1 MMSCIISLC
10 DHFVVLC
17 ADEPTSGLD
26 SFTAITVVEALHR
39 LTRGAHHTTV
49 ISSIHQPRADVFHLF
64 DGVLLLSK
72 GGHAVYCGTTKAMV
86 KYFKQLGYD
95 CPRNSNPA
103 DYFVDLSAV
112 DSRSAKDLEE
122 SQARVDKLVA
132 AFGESQMR
140 MCLSYCT
147 HVSEEGPPSPVP
159 TSAERNS
166 TKRLS
171 QVAQPEEF
179 QFRPSWYAQ
188 VHYLVGRFFKN
199 NFRDFSSA
207 IGGLVQAIVLGLIVM
222 VIFWQL
228 SDSLADIETRNGLLY
243 IVCSMEYYILMIIL
257 VERYCVEL
265 KVFDRELQDELYEP
279 SAYITAHILSSAPL
293 LIIQPILYGLPIYFG
308 CNLRD
313 GAPHVLMF
321 VAVNITLSFIINGIV
336 WMCVSI
342 SRDFTVASL
351 LANTN
356 FTFISLTAGFLVN
369 YNDIPVYVKWVRYLS
384 FCSYAYRILM
394 SNEYSDRTLPGC
406 TSPNP
411 VDCIQYDGNYILDT
425 QDIAVNDYE
434 TPWIALAVLCAGYHA
449 IAYVNLHFVRHP
461 VTGIVGSDITIEEET
476 LQYRDSVLASSPLA
490 AENGAKGDQLRG
502 TVEGLLSNDDNFHRT
517 PVSITI
523 NGVYLAV
530 HATVKQPSLLS
541 LSPLSPGSASSAD
554 TYPPPSPDVSL
565 NDTTHSSGRTSRDKD
580 SEVDPFGLKVI
591 LRDITA
597 SVQPGRLVA
606 LMGGSGS
613 GKTTLLN
620 LIAGRISPRCLQA
633 NAETFGNKVGRLL
646 VHFDE

>member
-1 MMSCIISLC
+1 MIHASVVF
-10 DHFVVLC
+10 HAVLC

-112 DSRSAKDLEE
+112 DNRSAKGLAE
-122 SQARVDKLVA
+122 SQERVDKLIA

-140 MCLSYCT
+140 MCLSHCT
-147 HVSEEGPPSPVP
+147 HLSEEEPPSPHPALSVGG
-159 TSAERNS
+159 SS
-166 TKRLS
+166 KKRQSL
-171 QVAQPEEF
+171 APPEPLE
-179 QFRPSWYAQ
+179 FRPTWSTQ
-188 VHYLVGRFFKN
+188 VYYLVGRFFKN

-207 IGGLVQAIVLGLIVM
+207 IGGLVQAAVLGLIVM
-222 VIFWQL
+222 GIFWQL
-228 SDSLADIETRNGLLY
+228 TDSLADIETRNGLLY

-257 VERYCVEL
+257 VERYCCEL
-265 KVFDRELQDELYEP
+265 KVFDRELQDELYAP
-279 SAYITAHILSSAPL
+279 TAYITAHILSSAPL

-308 CNLRD
+308 CALRD

-321 VAVNITLSFIINGIV
+321 LAVNIALSFIINGIV
-336 WMCVSI
+336 WMCVSV
-342 SRDFTVASL
+342 SRDFTIASL

-384 FCSYAYRILM
+384 FCSYAYRIMM

-434 TPWIALAVLCAGYHA
+434 TTWIALVVLCVGYHT
-449 IAYVNLHFVRHP
+449 IAYVNLHYVRHP
-461 VTGIVGSDITIEEET
+461 VTGIVGSDITVEEESAGT
-476 LQYRDSVLASSPLA
+476 RHSTGADSPLK
-490 AENGAKGDQLRG
+490 NGQQLRG
-502 TVEGLLSNDDNFHRT
+502 PVEALLSSEEAFHRT

-523 NGVYLAV
+523 NGVFLAV
-530 HATVKQPSLLS
+530 HATPSKPTLGEN
-541 LSPLSPGSASSAD
+541 SPLSPASARSPGDAASSDA
-554 TYPPPSPDVSL
+554 SL
-565 NDTTHSSGRTSRDKD
+565 NDTIQSTSRASRDKD
-580 SEVDPFGLKVI
+580 AEVDPSGLKVI
-591 LRDITA
+591 LRDISA

-633 NAETFGNKVGRLL
+633 NANQIGHKVSCVVVFLL
-646 VHFDE
+646 QS